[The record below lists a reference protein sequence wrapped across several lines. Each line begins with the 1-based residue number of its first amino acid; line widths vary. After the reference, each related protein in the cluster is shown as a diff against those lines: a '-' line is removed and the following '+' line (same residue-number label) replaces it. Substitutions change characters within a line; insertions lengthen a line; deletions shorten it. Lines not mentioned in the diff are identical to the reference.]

1 MSETPRLL
9 SAALLVASL
18 GYFVDVYDLIL
29 FLAVKN
35 PSLAAIGV
43 EKSSF
48 VAVGHYL
55 LDCQM
60 IGMLVG
66 GLVWGVLGDKI
77 GRTRAL
83 FGSILIYSVANIGN
97 AFVNGLESY
106 AILRFTAGFGLAGEL
121 GAGITL
127 VAELLPKHLRGYGS
141 TIIASVGV
149 LGAVVAG
156 FTGELL
162 HWRASYVLGGVLGL
176 LLLAIRISV
185 KDSAI
190 FHAAQRETIKRG
202 SLSLLLRSPRRLMR
216 YSNYIVLG
224 LPTWFVVGILLS
236 NATEIANTLGVN
248 GVPKQGWCIA
258 FCYTGL
264 FLGDVV
270 AGLLSQYLKS
280 RKRPLALFLLS
291 GLVAPLWLL
300 TREAPSL
307 TLLYINYT
315 IVGFSAGYW
324 VLLLTSA
331 TERFGTNIR
340 ATVTTSIPNFIRA
353 AIIPISAVFLTL
365 KETQGLTQAAL
376 TVGIATSALAT
387 ASLFF
392 IRESFHNDLDF
403 VEER

>member
-1 MSETPRLL
+1 MSPSPRIF

-48 VAVGHYL
+48 VEIGHYL

-60 IGMLVG
+60 LGMLVG
-66 GLVWGVLGDKI
+66 GLVWGILADKV

-83 FGSILIYSVANIGN
+83 FGSIMIYSLANLAN
-97 AFVNGLESY
+97 AFVNNLESY
-106 AILRFTAGFGLAGEL
+106 AALRFAAGFGLAGEL

-141 TIIASVGV
+141 TIIASIGV

-162 HWRASYVLGGVLGL
+162 NWRASYILGGVLGL
-176 LLLAIRISV
+176 LLLTIRISV
-185 KDSAI
+185 TDSEI
-190 FHAAQRETIKRG
+190 FHEIQRQAITRG
-202 SLSLLLRSPRRLMR
+202 SILLLLRSPRRLIR
-216 YSNYIVLG
+216 YMNYIVLG

-236 NATEIANTLGVN
+236 NATEIANTLKVI

-258 FCYTGL
+258 FCYFGL
-264 FLGDVV
+264 FFGDIV

-280 RKRPLALFLLS
+280 RKRPLTLFILS

-300 TREAPSL
+300 TQEAPSL
-307 TLLYINYT
+307 AMLYLSYT

-353 AIIPISAVFLTL
+353 AIIPISSVFLAL
-365 KETQGLTQAAL
+365 KETQGLIDAAI

-392 IRESFHNDLDF
+392 IRESFDNDLDF
-403 VEER
+403 IEEA